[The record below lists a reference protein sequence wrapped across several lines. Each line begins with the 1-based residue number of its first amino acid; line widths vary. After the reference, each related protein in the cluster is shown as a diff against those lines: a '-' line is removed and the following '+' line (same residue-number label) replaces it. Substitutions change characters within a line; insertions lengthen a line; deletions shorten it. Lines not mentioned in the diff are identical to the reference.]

1 MAERKNIA
9 LPLQQNDQLFYT
21 FILTYS
27 LIISLMSRY
36 PCASLTRSLSFAKA
50 FLSRTFLHFS
60 SINGTLPR
68 HKDISTTGL
77 FVPCTASQLHDL
89 TAQPAVLS
97 VLPIARCAE
106 AAKQQTDN
114 DADYHSRK
122 QKTHQHIPP
131 SIPISIS
138 SSYSSSSSSLE
149 QMSTYSPMMP
159 RASW

>member
-1 MAERKNIA
+1 MAKR
-9 LPLQQNDQLFYT
+9 LVYHT

-27 LIISLMSRY
+27 LNISLTSRY
-36 PCASLTRSLSFAKA
+36 PCASSTHAFSLLKV
-50 FLSRTFLHFS
+50 FLSSAFRHFS
-60 SINGTLPR
+60 SISGTLPR
-68 HKDISTTGL
+68 HKDISSTGL

-97 VLPIARCAE
+97 VLPIARCAK
-106 AAKQQTDN
+106 AAKQQTNN
-114 DADYHSRK
+114 DADYHSCK

-131 SIPISIS
+131 SIPISMS

-149 QMSTYSPMMP
+149 QISTYSPMMP